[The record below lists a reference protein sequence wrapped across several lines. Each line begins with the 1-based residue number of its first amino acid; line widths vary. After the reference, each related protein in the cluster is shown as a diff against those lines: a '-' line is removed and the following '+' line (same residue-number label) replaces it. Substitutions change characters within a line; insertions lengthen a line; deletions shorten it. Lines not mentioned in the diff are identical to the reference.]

1 MARGTAAE
9 VGTER
14 WSKNGYLYRKTE
26 KHGWQLVHRL
36 VAEERLGRRLL
47 ENEYATFADG
57 DKTNVDPDNV
67 IVQLRGKTSLRRRVA
82 QLNARIEELTAA
94 RDECVRRLELQENL

>member
-1 MARGTAAE
+1 MGRGTTAE

-26 KHGWQLVHRL
+26 DDGWQLVHRL
-36 VAEERLGRRLL
+36 MAEEQLGRKLH
-47 ENEYATFADG
+47 ENEYATFKDG

-67 IVQLRGKTSLRRRVA
+67 IVFERGRTSLRRRIA

-94 RDECVRRLELQENL
+94 RDECVQRLQMQESL